1 MHLDFIMDGAADE
14 AIIFDQLDP
23 AIVGVD
29 HNGNLVY
36 SHEKMIDC
44 FMGQGM
50 TLDEAI
56 EWIDYNVLCI
66 NGGEGF
72 TVIMQEREEI

>member
-1 MHLDFIMDGAADE
+1 MHLDVIMDGAGDE
-14 AIIFDQLDP
+14 AIIFDQLNS
-23 AIVGVD
+23 AIIGVD
-29 HNGNLVY
+29 HNCNLVY
-36 SHEKMIDC
+36 SHSKMIDC
-44 FMGQGM
+44 FMSQGM